1 MPPLP
6 GAALPAP
13 PPLPA
18 RLAPPLPAEL
28 EPAELEPAELET
40 AELLPAELETAEL
53 EPAELEPAE
62 LVSVEAVIAKPAAL
76 APVPAANPGGNAKVV
91 VLAEDDPDVRQLLV
105 QSLGREYRVFEAA
118 DGQAVLELL
127 ARIARPAVVIL
138 DINMPRMDG
147 LDVAA
152 EIKGTPQ
159 LKDVP
164 IIFLTCM
171 DAATDVIRGIQAG
184 ARSYIT
190 KPFTIS
196 KLMAKV
202 AKATGQSN

>member
-1 MPPLP
+1 M
-6 GAALPAP
+6 
-13 PPLPA
+13 
-18 RLAPPLPAEL
+18 AEL
-28 EPAELEPAELET
+28 EMAELEIAELEI
-40 AELLPAELETAEL
+40 
-53 EPAELEPAE
+53 AE
-62 LVSVEAVIAKPAAL
+62 LVPVELEIAELVPVEAMIAAPVLAPVLL
-76 APVPAANPGGNAKVV
+76 APVPAANPGRDAKVV

-147 LDVAA
+147 LGVAA

-190 KPFTIS
+190 KPFTIA

-202 AKATGQSN
+202 AKASGQST

>member
-1 MPPLP
+1 V
-6 GAALPAP
+6 
-13 PPLPA
+13 
-18 RLAPPLPAEL
+18 
-28 EPAELEPAELET
+28 PAELET
-40 AELLPAELETAEL
+40 AELVP
-53 EPAELEPAE
+53 
-62 LVSVEAVIAKPAAL
+62 VEAVFAEAVL
-76 APVPAANPGGNAKVV
+76 APVLAANPGGNAKVV

-105 QSLGREYRVFEAA
+105 QNLGREYRVFEAA

-138 DINMPRMDG
+138 DINMPRLDG
-147 LDVAA
+147 LGVAA

-171 DAATDVIRGIQAG
+171 DAATDVIKGIQAG